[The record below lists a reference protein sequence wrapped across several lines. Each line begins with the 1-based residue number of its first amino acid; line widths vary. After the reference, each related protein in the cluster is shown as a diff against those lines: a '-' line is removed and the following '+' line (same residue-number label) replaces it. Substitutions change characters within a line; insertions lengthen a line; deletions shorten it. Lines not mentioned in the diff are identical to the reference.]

1 MNKYTLINIKANLNS
16 CLSIGV
22 NTAVRKLIEI
32 SIDKIDKM
40 LEENIND
47 NERVNNGICT
57 IDDCNAPYDDDD
69 SGWTVCYKHLKE
81 LANI

>member
-1 MNKYTLINIKANLNS
+1 MNRYALINIKANLNS

-22 NTAVRKLIEI
+22 NPGVNKLIEL
-32 SIDKIDKM
+32 SITRIDEM
-40 LEENIND
+40 IQET
-47 NERVNNGICT
+47 ERINNGICT
-57 IDDCNAPYDDDD
+57 IDDCNAPYEHDD